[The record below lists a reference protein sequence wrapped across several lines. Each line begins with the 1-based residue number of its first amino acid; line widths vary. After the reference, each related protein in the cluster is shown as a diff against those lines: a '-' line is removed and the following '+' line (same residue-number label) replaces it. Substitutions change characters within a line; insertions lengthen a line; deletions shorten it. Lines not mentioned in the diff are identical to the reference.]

1 MDSETESRRLRA
13 GGTAEITGN
22 IIHTTMTEG
31 SKLAAVRR
39 HAVWYMVLFGAF
51 WAIYLEIAEFL
62 PPVYS
67 IYEILWWRYALH
79 VLFTVICIAPK
90 RGISLVK
97 SQRPAM
103 QFARGLL
110 MVITSVAAVRST
122 SGMSI
127 DDLRAVLWLAP
138 LLVIALDRVLRRTPC
153 PAAIWAACIACW
165 LGTVIVLDPH
175 PGRNFQSMFWAVVTA
190 VSFAGYQMVTTSL
203 RSDPA
208 TTSVFY
214 SGLVVFL
221 AMSAILPRVWRTP
234 SGQAVL
240 IFLAMGLAGWM
251 CLLFLDKALHA
262 MEPGAV
268 TIYGY
273 AHIVTDVVLRALI
286 NGRIPKQN
294 AIFGSLLILGAA
306 VYAMAL
312 AYRRRKVD
320 AR

>member
-1 MDSETESRRLRA
+1 MIEESDFAIL
-13 GGTAEITGN
+13 
-22 IIHTTMTEG
+22 
-31 SKLAAVRR
+31 RR
-39 HAVWYMVLFGAF
+39 HAALYMALFGVF
-51 WAIYLEIAEFL
+51 WAINLEIADFL
-62 PPVYS
+62 PPGHS

-90 RGISLVK
+90 RGISLVR
-97 SQRPAM
+97 SQHPAV
-103 QFARGLL
+103 QITRGLL
-110 MVITSVAAVRST
+110 MVLTSVGAVRST

-153 PAAIWAACIACW
+153 PAAIWTACISCW
-165 LGTVIVLDPH
+165 VGTMIVLKPH
-175 PGRNFQSMFWAVVTA
+175 LGRDFKSMFWAILTV
-190 VSFAGYQMVTTSL
+190 VSFAGYQMLTVNL
-203 RSDPA
+203 RTDPA

-221 AMSAILPRVWRTP
+221 AMSVILPRVWRVP

-240 IFLAMGLAGWM
+240 IFFAMGLAGWM

-273 AHIVTDVVLRALI
+273 FHIVTDVVLRALI
-286 NGRIPKQN
+286 NGTVPRQN

-306 VYAMAL
+306 AFAMVSVQR
-312 AYRRRKVD
+312 YGKVHL
-320 AR
+320 R